1 MRNIFTAKGHS
12 TAQSGGWATLLA
24 MCLCLLYSAAGNAQ
38 TEAPATKMWV
48 ATSLQRIF
56 PASPAAEQNDIQ
68 MPSARN
74 ATVSFQVAVRNESSK
89 KLRVICDVDG
99 APDLNVRVRRV
110 GYVPL
115 PHRNTDIDLKVADG
129 GDHLPGLVP
138 DPLFPESGADVGPY
152 ENQSFWITVKVPA
165 AVAPGMR
172 TLSIHLNSETGKEKK
187 HTPLGTMS
195 AHVDVRPFVI
205 KPRHDFPVTHWWS
218 ADGIYDYYKTEPF
231 SETWWKE
238 TKLYL
243 ADMTA
248 HGSNV
253 IAVPML
259 QNRREVVARPA
270 QLLKVTEVS
279 PGKYSFDF
287 SDVRRFI
294 DMSKS
299 VGMQYFEFPHLWLY
313 WGVRE
318 PIHVYQKNGDKYELL
333 WPTET
338 APTTG
343 VYRNFLEQFLP
354 ALRKFLDE
362 EQLPPDRTFFHVSD
376 EPPGETLENYKRA
389 RALLK
394 ELAPWMK
401 VMDALSDIQYGKQH
415 ITDMPVVILNSA
427 QNYIDAGIPH
437 WVYYCTGPRGDYLNR
452 FYDTPL
458 ATIRMSGWLFYHLG
472 AKGFLHWG
480 YNYWYKMDTQQLE
493 DTFKEGAGGAWP
505 GIAYGDPFVVYPG
518 PDGPI
523 DSIRWEV
530 FAESLQDYAML
541 QTAGIK
547 PDSPMLS
554 DLKSYKDFPR
564 QQQWAEEKVKE
575 ILNGTK

>member
-1 MRNIFTAKGHS
+1 MKSILVSKSRGIVQN
-12 TAQSGGWATLLA
+12 GGWAATLALF
-24 MCLCLLYSAAGNAQ
+24 LCLLSSASANCQ
-38 TEAPATKMWV
+38 TTAPATKMWV
-48 ATSLQRIF
+48 ATSLQRVF
-56 PASPAAEQNDIQ
+56 PDSPAVDQNDIRI
-68 MPSARN
+68 PSARN
-74 ATVSFQVAVRNESSK
+74 ATISFQVVVRNETRER
-89 KLRVICDVDG
+89 LRVRCDVDG
-99 APDLNVRVRRV
+99 APDLGIRVRRV

-115 PHRNTDIDLKVADG
+115 PHRNTGIDLKVADG
-129 GDHLPGLVP
+129 AGYLPGLVP
-138 DPLFPESGADVGPY
+138 DPLFPEQAADVGPY

-165 AVAPGMR
+165 AITPGMR
-172 TLSIHLNSETGKEKK
+172 MLAIHLNSETGKEKK
-187 HTPLGTMS
+187 HTLLGTMS

-253 IAVPML
+253 IAVPMF
-259 QNRREVVARPA
+259 QTRREVVARPA

-318 PIHVYQKNGDKYELL
+318 PIHVYQRNGDQYKLL
-333 WPTET
+333 WPTAT
-338 APTTG
+338 PPTTG

-354 ALRKFLDE
+354 ELRKFLDE
-362 EQLPPDRTFFHVSD
+362 EHLPPDRTFFHVSD
-376 EPPGETLENYKRA
+376 EPPGETLDNYKRA

-401 VMDALSDIQYGKQH
+401 VMDALSDIRYGKQH
-415 ITDMPVVILNSA
+415 ITDMPVVILDSA
-427 QNYIDAGIPH
+427 QSYIDAGIPH

-458 ATIRMSGWLFYHLG
+458 ATIRMSGWLFYRLG

-547 PDSPMLS
+547 PDSPILS

-564 QQQWAEEKVKE
+564 QKEWVEQKVQQ
-575 ILNGTK
+575 ILNRSK